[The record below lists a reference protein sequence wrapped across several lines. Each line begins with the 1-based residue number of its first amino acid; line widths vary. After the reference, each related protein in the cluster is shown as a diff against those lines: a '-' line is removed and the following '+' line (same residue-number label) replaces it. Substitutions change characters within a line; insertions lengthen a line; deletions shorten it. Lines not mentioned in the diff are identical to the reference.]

1 MGKCSKPN
9 REVLSPQDAMQFCGG
24 LTLCRV
30 LWIRFHCHFHF
41 VVIQGEGWHA
51 AWCPK
56 SPVDVYYR
64 GSFLRLKP
72 MSRRTILQENGSTLT
87 CARISLQGQRVPADS
102 RGERV
107 AIQHPADC
115 KSDARE

>member
-56 SPVDVYYR
+56 SEVSASPY
-64 GSFLRLKP
+64 SIP
-72 MSRRTILQENGSTLT
+72 PIANRT
-87 CARISLQGQRVPADS
+87 
-102 RGERV
+102 
-107 AIQHPADC
+107 
-115 KSDARE
+115 RESSVNS